1 MQWQV
6 QNYLLSGKTLE
17 ELTREFAIKVSH
29 YPQLGVVLLNYDQI
43 ASDMTQAICRECRA
57 LILSDDFKTVASR
70 SFPKFFNQGEPN
82 GADIEAAFDWNDFAA
97 LEKLDGTLICLYHWR
112 GAWQIATKGRADASG
127 QVNVNPITFAELT
140 RQTALRYAD
149 SWESFC
155 ETLNPDIFYSLELTG
170 PLNRILVAYPDDELR
185 LLAAWD
191 RYTHEELNVRALPS
205 PVPLVNAYPMTSLT
219 DILAFLETFGPHE
232 LEGAVLRDHQGVR
245 LKVKSAAYL
254 LATRALSSVAS
265 PRRQL
270 EMLLADQYDD
280 IAPLLPEPARREV
293 DKIRDALAVFRE
305 TVLTVYHSL
314 AAIGEQKEFAKYALP
329 HPFSGLLFQLRKGEE
344 WTDLMQ
350 RTHPDRLL
358 EWLDIAPRDDTT
370 GGEE

>member
-1 MQWQV
+1 M
-6 QNYLLSGKTLE
+6 SGRTLE

-43 ASDMTQAICRECRA
+43 ASDMTQPICRECRA

-82 GADIEAAFDWNDFAA
+82 GADIEAGFDWHDFAA
-97 LEKLDGTLICLYHWR
+97 LEKLDGTLICLYYWR
-112 GAWQIATKGRADASG
+112 GAWQIATKGRADGSG
-127 QVNVNPITFAELT
+127 QVNVHPLTFAELT

-149 SWESFC
+149 SWEAFC
-155 ETLNPDIFYSLELTG
+155 EALNPDVFYSLELTG
-170 PLNRILVAYPDDELR
+170 MRNRILVAYPDDELR

-191 RYTHEELNVRALPS
+191 RHTHEERDIRAVPS
-205 PVPLVNAYPMTSLT
+205 PVPLVNAYPMTALT

-232 LEGAVLRDHQGVR
+232 LEGAVLRDRNGVR

-254 LATRALSSVAS
+254 LATRALFSIAT

-280 IAPLLPEPARREV
+280 IAPLLPEPSRREV
-293 DKIRDALAVFRE
+293 NNLRDALARFRSE
-305 TVLTVYHSL
+305 VLTAYDAL
-314 AAIGEQKEFAKYALP
+314 AAISEQKEFARLALP
-329 HPFSGLLFQLRKGEE
+329 YAFSGLLFQLRKGEA
-344 WTDLMQ
+344 WTALV
-350 RTHPDRLL
+350 RKTHPDRLL
-358 EWLDIAPRDDTT
+358 EWMGAAPTEDAKPA
-370 GGEE
+370 EE